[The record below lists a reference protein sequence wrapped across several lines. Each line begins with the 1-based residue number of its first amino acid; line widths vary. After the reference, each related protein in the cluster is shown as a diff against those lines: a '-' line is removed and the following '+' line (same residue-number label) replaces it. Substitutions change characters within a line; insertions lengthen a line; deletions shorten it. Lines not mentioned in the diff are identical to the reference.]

1 MIRLRHS
8 HHGFTLVELI
18 VGMTVFAI
26 GLSGIYVLI
35 SSVMGN
41 AAYSRHEVV
50 VANLLREQL
59 ELVRNVRD
67 TNLQNYIPWD
77 SAKFDSSSQTWF
89 APGMYIIEN
98 DFTTDVVEI
107 NNSNGTIKQSPVR
120 IKKITTLP
128 SSPTSKDYFDNS
140 RLYLDE
146 QWRYTHT
153 NTASGTLYAS
163 YILVTPIGYS
173 DALWYQKI
181 EKDSKSQWYIID
193 ARVIVWAGRG
203 YREYDAKTM
212 ITDWVR

>member
-1 MIRLRHS
+1 MIRLRYS
-8 HHGFTLVELI
+8 HYGFTLVELI

-77 SAKFDSSSQTWF
+77 SAKFDSSAQTWF
-89 APGMYIIEN
+89 VSGMYIIEN
-98 DFTTDVVEI
+98 DFTASESVI
-107 NNSNGTIKQSPVR
+107 NVDGTLASSPVK
-120 IKKITTLP
+120 IKKIDP
-128 SSPTSKDYFDNS
+128 IPTDQKQIFEKMQ
-140 RLYLDE
+140 LFLDA